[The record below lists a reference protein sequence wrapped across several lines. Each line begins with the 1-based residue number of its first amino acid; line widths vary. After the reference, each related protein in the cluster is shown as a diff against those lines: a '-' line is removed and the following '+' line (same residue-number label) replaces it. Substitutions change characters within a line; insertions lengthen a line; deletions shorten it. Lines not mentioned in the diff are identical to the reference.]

1 MNVVDAARKG
11 SQFNIM
17 AGCRTIAGA
26 KYKKQH
32 SIKVL
37 ALRWAICNI
46 LLPKGIK
53 CYFENWEKERVIESN
68 GKELYWT
75 GKIK

>member
-37 ALRWAICNI
+37 ALRWAI
-46 LLPKGIK
+46 
-53 CYFENWEKERVIESN
+53 
-68 GKELYWT
+68 
-75 GKIK
+75 

>member
-11 SQFNIM
+11 SQFNFM

-32 SIKVL
+32 SMKVL
-37 ALRWAICNI
+37 ALRWVIGSS
-46 LLPKGIK
+46 LLPEGTK
-53 CYFENWEKERVIESN
+53 CYFQNWEKERVIEIMVRSC
-68 GKELYWT
+68 T
-75 GKIK
+75 GLVK